1 MRPLVVLSLLGTTLD
16 ATYGDR
22 WQRWRPNVDLC
33 RHEDVLV
40 DRLELI
46 HQEKWRE
53 LVTITQDDIALIAP
67 ETEVRTH
74 ALDLGD
80 PWDFESVFAA
90 LLDFAQRYDFR
101 PEDEDYL
108 IHITT
113 GTHVAQ
119 ICLFLLCESRHLP
132 GKLLQTSPPPPR
144 QRGGPGKMRIIDLD
158 LSRYDLL
165 ATRFHRE
172 RAASL
177 SALKAGIA
185 TRSPTFNHLIER
197 IERVAQASRSPLL
210 LTGPTGAGKTHLARR
225 IFELKRARGQVAG
238 AFVELNCAT
247 LRGDGAMSALFG
259 HVRGAFTGA
268 VGARAGAL
276 KSADGGV
283 LFLDEIGELGLDE
296 QAMLLRAIEDRR
308 FLPVGGDREVE
319 SDFQLIAGTNRD
331 LRRRIAEGLFREDLL
346 ARIDVWTFALP
357 GLRERPED
365 IEPNLDYELDRWT
378 QRHGRRVTMTREA
391 RRIFLDFGVDER
403 STWAGNFR
411 DLASAIERMATL
423 AADGRIG
430 AGEVE
435 EEIARLRASWSSSL
449 TVPPSARALPPA
461 AATSALAS
469 ASRSGAMHTA
479 AAPRPL
485 PPGDTAI
492 LNRFLD
498 EAAIDAID
506 RFDRSQLADVIRVCL
521 AARSLSEAGRRL
533 FAISRTRRRST
544 NDADRLRKY
553 LARFDLSW
561 RALHGE

>member
-391 RRIFLDFGVDER
+391 RRHFLDFGVDER

-449 TVPPSARALPPA
+449 AVGRSDGAAALPSAA
-461 AATSALAS
+461 AAPTATP
-469 ASRSGAMHTA
+469 SGAMNTA
-479 AAPRPL
+479 GAAPRAL

-498 EAAIDAID
+498 DAAIDAID

-521 AARSLSEAGRRL
+521 GARSLSEAGRRL
-533 FAISRTRRRST
+533 FAISRTRRRSV

-561 RALHGE
+561 QALHGE

>member
-16 ATYGDR
+16 AAYGDR

-33 RHEDVLV
+33 RHEDVVV

-46 HQEKWRE
+46 HQDRSRE
-53 LVTITQDDIALIAP
+53 LVSLTCDDIALVSP
-67 ETEVRTH
+67 ETEVWTH
-74 ALDLGD
+74 EVDLGD

-90 LLDFAQRYDFR
+90 LLDFAQRYEFR

-132 GKLLQTSPPPPR
+132 GKLLQTSPPNNR
-144 QRGGPGKMRIIDLD
+144 NRGTPGKMRIIDLD

-225 IFELKRARGQVAG
+225 IFEFKRARGQVEG
-238 AFVELNCAT
+238 SFVELNCAT

-268 VGARAGAL
+268 VGARDGAL

-296 QAMLLRAIEDRR
+296 QAMLLRALEDRR
-308 FLPVGGDREVE
+308 FLPVGGDREVK

-331 LRRRIAEGLFREDLL
+331 LRRRVAEGLFREDLL
-346 ARIDVWTFALP
+346 ARIDVWTFVLP

-391 RRIFLDFGVDER
+391 RRLFLDFAVDER

-423 AADGRIG
+423 AIDGRIG
-430 AGEVE
+430 ADEVR
-435 EEIARLRASWSSSL
+435 EEIARLRLNWA
-449 TVPPSARALPPA
+449 TVGGPRADAMGGDALPPA
-461 AATSALAS
+461 PRSADRTS
-469 ASRSGAMHTA
+469 
-479 AAPRPL
+479 
-485 PPGDTAI
+485 PPKLTPADTSI
-492 LNRFLD
+492 LGRFLD
-498 EAAIDAID
+498 DEAIEAID

-533 FAISRTRRRST
+533 FAVSRARRRSV

-561 RALHGE
+561 KALHPELS

>member
-435 EEIARLRASWSSSL
+435 EEIARLRASWSSAVAVGRSDG
-449 TVPPSARALPPA
+449 AAALPSPA
-461 AATSALAS
+461 ALAP
-469 ASRSGAMHTA
+469 ANNTVINTAA
-479 AAPRPL
+479 AAPRAL

-533 FAISRTRRRST
+533 FAISRTRRRSI

-561 RALHGE
+561 QALHGE

>member
-40 DRLELI
+40 DRLELL
-46 HQEKWRE
+46 HQQKWRD
-53 LVTITQDDIALIAP
+53 LVTITRDDVALISP

-74 ALDLGD
+74 ELDLGD

-132 GKLLQTSPPPPR
+132 GKLLQTSPPSPR
-144 QRGGPGKMRIIDLD
+144 QRGGPGKMRVIDLD

-185 TRSPTFNHLIER
+185 TRSPGFNHLIER

-225 IFELKRARGQVAG
+225 IFEFKRARGQVEG

-259 HVRGAFTGA
+259 HIRGAFTGA

-308 FLPVGGDREVE
+308 FLPVGGDREVA

-331 LRRRIAEGLFREDLL
+331 LRRRIAQGLFREDLL

-391 RRIFLDFGVDER
+391 RRVFLDFAVDER

-423 AADGRIG
+423 AVDGRIG
-430 AGEVE
+430 TGEVE
-435 EEIARLRASWSSSL
+435 EEIGRLRASWSIGVSMPRSDGTAEL
-449 TVPPSARALPPA
+449 PSATTTATT
-461 AATSALAS
+461 AAT
-469 ASRSGAMHTA
+469 TA
-479 AAPRPL
+479 AGLAAQAL
-485 PPGDTAI
+485 PPGDTVI
-492 LNRFLD
+492 LSRFLD

-533 FAISRTRRRST
+533 FAISRTRRRSV

-553 LARFDLSW
+553 LARFDLRW
-561 RALHGE
+561 QALHGE